1 MYEITKKDALVL
13 GVLANYGCAA
23 HVDEAYEGEVKF
35 FIDSYTKVRGSM
47 WVNEDENFTDNLIA
61 KLKENTPK
69 EGTPNSEMSDEQKGL
84 IQLLFE
90 VEKAI
95 A

>member
-1 MYEITKKDALVL
+1 MKITKQDVKVINVLHQLNVDVNIVEDDHDLEVYLYDKDVWEVRCSDYGVHDFTDLVL
-13 GVLANYGCAA
+13 AGLKAA
-23 HVDEAYEGEVKF
+23 
-35 FIDSYTKVRGSM
+35 
-47 WVNEDENFTDNLIA
+47 
-61 KLKENTPK
+61 TPPA
-69 EGTPNSEMSDEQKGL
+69 GTPNSEMSDEQKGL

>member
-1 MYEITKKDALVL
+1 MKITKRDVKIINVLHQLNVNVDIVEDDHNLEVYLDDKGVWEVRCNDYGVHDFTDLVL
-13 GVLANYGCAA
+13 AGLKAA
-23 HVDEAYEGEVKF
+23 
-35 FIDSYTKVRGSM
+35 
-47 WVNEDENFTDNLIA
+47 
-61 KLKENTPK
+61 TPPA
-69 EGTPNSEMSDEQKGL
+69 GTPNSELTDEQKGL

>member
-1 MYEITKKDALVL
+1 MKITKRDAKVINILHQLNVDVDIAEDDHDLGVYLDDKGVWEVRCYDYGVHDFTDLVL
-13 GVLANYGCAA
+13 AGLKAA
-23 HVDEAYEGEVKF
+23 
-35 FIDSYTKVRGSM
+35 
-47 WVNEDENFTDNLIA
+47 
-61 KLKENTPK
+61 TPL
-69 EGTPNSEMSDEQKGL
+69 EGTPNSEMSDKEKGL